1 MQDRYGR
8 KIEYMRVSVTDRCNL
23 RCIYCMPPEGVQSIA
38 HSQILTFDEIERIC
52 RIGAGLG
59 ISKIKLTGGEPLA
72 RKNLPEL
79 LGMIKRLKGIE
90 QVTLTTNGIFLK
102 DNIDELVS
110 CGMDGVNISIDTLN
124 EEKYCELTR
133 GGRLNSA
140 LEGLEAALAFPE
152 LHVKVNCVPMDRTDE
167 SDWIGL
173 AELARDGRAEVRF
186 IEMMPVG
193 LGKQFRGRSSDEVLG
208 VLERAFGRAED
219 YSGQLGNG
227 PASYVQFPGFRA
239 RIGFISAVSHQ
250 FCDSCNRIRLTSTGV
265 LKPCLQ
271 YGGGTDIRGLMRSG
285 AEDAQIKTAMRRA
298 IYRKPARHHFADGE
312 AMTEEEKQSLE
323 KSEMSRIGG

>member
-133 GGRLNSA
+133 GGRLSSA

-193 LGKQFRGRSSDEVLG
+193 LGKQFRGRSSDEVLE

-227 PASYVQFPGFRA
+227 PASYVRFPGFRA